1 MSPLKKY
8 TYASSLIVVLCLVAT
23 GSPALAE
30 DNEVWKKDGPNI
42 HTTNPGAVG
51 IGTNTPENK
60 LDVAGNLGVGGDINF
75 SGKDFQILGGGVLLW
90 PGRLRFGA
98 GGGEGQGLDQW
109 RGMVRAQPGGNM
121 EILPLKDYSRG
132 ALDIYP
138 TMGKKPDF
146 DALAELTVHRIMP
159 SDKGHEMLSIS
170 ALATEQNR
178 FGVIVEAH
186 GVGELKPLDFMVVRG
201 GVLKMDAAKQP
212 FWAQVMRMKTDGT
225 MQFGPS
231 RSGQRNE
238 PVDIINIEQDEA
250 TVHASTSQEA
260 SESKN
265 WSHFDGP
272 TDSHFVR
279 YTAKEFRD
287 SQPTHRADW
296 RSNVQIKEGGKSSF
310 VLQSRRDDDNYEKR
324 MAVKDNGDVELPAA
338 ASALVLTSPNG
349 KHWRVTVDDNGK
361 LQTSPATD

>member
-1 MSPLKKY
+1 MWFVLNRFSFLLPLF
-8 TYASSLIVVLCLVAT
+8 ACAALIVRA
-23 GSPALAE
+23 PAAE
-30 DNEVWKKDGPNI
+30 PEAWAKDGPNI
-42 HTTNPGAVG
+42 HSTNPGAVG
-51 IGTNTPENK
+51 IGTSTPENK
-60 LDVAGNLGVGGDINF
+60 LDVSGNLGVSGDINF
-75 SGKDFQILGGGVLLW
+75 PGRNFQLQGGGEMVW
-90 PGRLRFGA
+90 PGRVRFGA
-98 GGGEGQGLDQW
+98 GGGEGAGLDKW

-121 EILPLKDYSRG
+121 EIVPLKDYARG

-159 SDKGHEMLSIS
+159 SDQGHEMLSIS
-170 ALATEQNR
+170 ALATEQNK

-186 GVGELKPLDFMVVRG
+186 GVGQLKPLDFMVVRG

-250 TVHASTSQEA
+250 MVHATTSQEA
-260 SESKN
+260 LESKK

-279 YTAKEFRD
+279 YTAKEFHD
-287 SQPTHRADW
+287 SQTVHRADW
-296 RSNVQIKEGGKSSF
+296 RTNVQIKEGGQSKF
-310 VLQSRRDDDNYEKR
+310 IVQSRRDDDSYEKKL
-324 MAVKDNGDVELPAA
+324 AVDDRGDVELPAPS
-338 ASALVLTSPNG
+338 SALVLTSPNG
-349 KHWRVTVDDNGK
+349 KHWRVTVDNDGK
-361 LQTSPATD
+361 LQTSPSDE